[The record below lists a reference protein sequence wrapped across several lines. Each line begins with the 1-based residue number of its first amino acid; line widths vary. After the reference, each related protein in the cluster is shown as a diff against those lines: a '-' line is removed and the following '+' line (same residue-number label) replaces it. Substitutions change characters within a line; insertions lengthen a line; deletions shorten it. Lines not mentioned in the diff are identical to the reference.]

1 MLWRDRNAVW
11 KRINNLKLNV
21 SLKGKQLRIKLGSS
35 VEAISSTST
44 KHTGLD
50 MINEDAFFDAQHMLN
65 SLESGGG
72 SNHSL
77 NKPENRA
84 DQEAT
89 ATVRFSLPLAPA
101 APSNAQPAKS
111 TAKRLLFNLIT
122 GGGVSSSGA
131 SAQAAKPN
139 KKKVVSIKEQKQ
151 IEKVQ
156 KYSQS
161 RRLSDFH
168 RPTKV
173 SDRFLSI
180 F

>member
-1 MLWRDRNAVW
+1 
-11 KRINNLKLNV
+11 
-21 SLKGKQLRIKLGSS
+21 
-35 VEAISSTST
+35 
-44 KHTGLD
+44 

-84 DQEAT
+84 DQEAAT

-101 APSNAQPAKS
+101 APPNSQPAKS

-173 SDRFLSI
+173 SDQFINIISDRVQNLFI